1 MFRSVTRALATS
13 EFCDYHTTLTHLQP
27 KDSWSTSRQLVIMGT
42 QKLSPQGQ
50 RLRVIILTVP
60 IMAAT
65 SGSQLS
71 RVASQAYSQ
80 RRTSIF
86 QWSCTNDSCLENP
99 NANFLVPETGTQ
111 TERSSNLVA
120 RRNRVS
126 SSSND
131 LGGAKAQRH
140 TTIYKSI
147 FLRYHSSVRL
157 SSGGKPPLF

>member
-71 RVASQAYSQ
+71 RVA
-80 RRTSIF
+80 F
-86 QWSCTNDSCLENP
+86 
-99 NANFLVPETGTQ
+99 
-111 TERSSNLVA
+111 SNLLTTQDIHISVVLYKRLVLGEPQRQLPRPGDRNTD
-120 RRNRVS
+120 RRIVEFGREEEP
-126 SSSND
+126 
-131 LGGAKAQRH
+131 GQQQQ
-140 TTIYKSI
+140 
-147 FLRYHSSVRL
+147 
-157 SSGGKPPLF
+157 

>member
-86 QWSCTNDSCLENP
+86 QWSCTNDLCLENP
-99 NANFLVPETGTQ
+99 NANFLVPETATQ
-111 TERSSNLVA
+111 TEGSSNLVA

-147 FLRYHSSVRL
+147 FLRCHSSVRL